1 MSFILDKTKLV
12 RVLLWIGQC
21 HISMGVPWNYTESP
35 FKISGCIRLKWQS
48 WWFVSQILK
57 KKVVSKMLRKFINLI
72 INLESLHIYFLSNLG
87 NIKSNFQIRPTR
99 GGDYGCS
106 TPYPHCKYVEVDI
119 LSKHAIKKEGLKLVY
134 YFFHPNVWFLSLIQS
149 RVFIYI
155 S

>member
-99 GGDYGCS
+99 GGIMDIQPP
-106 TPYPHCKYVEVDI
+106 TPIANTWRWTFYRSMQ
-119 LSKHAIKKEGLKLVY
+119 SKRKG
-134 YFFHPNVWFLSLIQS
+134 
-149 RVFIYI
+149 
-155 S
+155 